1 MNWVL
6 HNGGFEA
13 NICVVFG
20 PNLFD
25 WAEVPVTRRS
35 ERAQRKGNAAPK
47 QAAEQSPRPDL
58 IGPQVGTPPI
68 TIGAF
73 ERQGACPQL
82 VFESCAS
89 ALHFRKLVKV
99 RSEVRRVT

>member
-1 MNWVL
+1 MTTV
-6 HNGGFEA
+6 HNGGFEG

-35 ERAQRKGNAAPK
+35 ERAQGKGSAAPNRLPSR
-47 QAAEQSPRPDL
+47 ALRPDL

-68 TIGAF
+68 IIGAF

-89 ALHFRKLVKV
+89 ALHFRN
-99 RSEVRRVT
+99 